1 MGQAK
6 SRGTFAERRANPK
19 GYGYRTGQAGEL
31 DVAATSKITRQM
43 KRRFGFPTG
52 PQLSHTIHV

>member
-1 MGQAK
+1 MGEAK

-43 KRRFGFPTG
+43 KRRFGFG
-52 PQLSHTIHV
+52 AGKQLSHVVHA

>member
-1 MGQAK
+1 MGEAK
-6 SRGTFAERRANPK
+6 RRGSYEQRKADPK
-19 GYGYRTGQAGEL
+19 GDGYKNDRGGEL

-52 PQLSHTIHV
+52 PQLSHTTHV